1 MIMKHKA
8 YRAIISFIVL
18 STLLISC
25 ENGYDC
31 SLENT
36 AYNRVGIY
44 STGEN
49 GIEAPYAFPEAL
61 TVSLMV
67 NGKDSI
73 VINHI
78 EDAQLLQIPMS
89 YTNECDTVIFHY
101 EGNFTDTL
109 YMEHLNI
116 PYYIS
121 MECGTVMYHK
131 LTGLRHTN
139 SLIDS
144 AAILNDYI
152 NFDYN
157 ENIKIYLID

>member
-1 MIMKHKA
+1 MRKTG
-8 YRAIISFIVL
+8 YIIALLALTL
-18 STLLISC
+18 SWASC
-25 ENGYDC
+25 DNGYDC
-31 SLENT
+31 DLNNISHNNITFYTLADGQEVPYT
-36 AYNRVGIY
+36 EY
-44 STGEN
+44 S
-49 GIEAPYAFPEAL
+49 PL